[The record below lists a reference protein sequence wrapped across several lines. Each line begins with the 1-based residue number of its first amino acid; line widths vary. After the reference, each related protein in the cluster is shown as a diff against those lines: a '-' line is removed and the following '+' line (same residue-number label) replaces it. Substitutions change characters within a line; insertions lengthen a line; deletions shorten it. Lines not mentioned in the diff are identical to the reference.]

1 MNENDNIKSLRCIC
15 GFDPEIKRLRK
26 HIEDMEKRLAWSRED
41 ADMARIYM
49 TKWQMAYEKEC
60 ARAIR
65 WRSIAERL
73 SRFVPAGFA
82 SKVLDE
88 LDNATNEE
96 TQQ

>member
-1 MNENDNIKSLRCIC
+1 MREDDNVKSPRCIC
-15 GFDPEIKRLRK
+15 GYDPEIKRLRK
-26 HIEDMEKRLAWSRED
+26 HIEDIEKRLAWSRED

-49 TKWQMAYEKEC
+49 TKWQMRYEEEL
-60 ARAIR
+60 ARSTR

-73 SRFVPAGFA
+73 SKFAPAGFA